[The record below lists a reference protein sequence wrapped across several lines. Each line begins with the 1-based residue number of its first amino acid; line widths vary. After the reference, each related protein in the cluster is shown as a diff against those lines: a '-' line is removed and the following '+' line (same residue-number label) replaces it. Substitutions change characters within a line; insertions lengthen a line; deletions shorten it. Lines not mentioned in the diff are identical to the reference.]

1 MKNEYSYRKLSF
13 ALIADLQPRA
23 RDVVSRRFGLESE
36 APQTLEAIGKTHGI
50 TRERVRQIIEDSL
63 QIVREGVKES
73 ASRRKEKSTIV
84 KIFKNFTDTLK
95 RMGGVKREDLLMEEL
110 GALKDATHVVF
121 LLTLGDQFHKQKETE
136 HFYAFWTTDSNVF
149 NEISGI
155 MNNVFTYFEKKGEPL
170 TLKEI
175 KDVHPSFL
183 EVSKRI
189 AQGHDGR
196 WGLKL
201 WPEVNPRGIRDKAY
215 MVLKQTE
222 NPLHFTQVAEAITEL
237 QTMLPGDAGKSVLP
251 QTVHNELIK
260 DDRFVLVGRGMYALA
275 EWGYQPGTVK
285 DILSYILQHNGKSM
299 GKEEIIQ
306 KALEQRQV
314 KESTILLNLQDKD
327 HFSRDQSG
335 KYYIL

>member
-1 MKNEYSYRKLSF
+1 MKNEYSYRKLSS

-23 RDVVSRRFGLESE
+23 RDVVSRRFGLESNSPE
-36 APQTLEAIGKTHGI
+36 TLEAIGRTHSI

-63 QIVREGVKES
+63 QSVREGVKEK
-73 ASRRKEKSTIV
+73 KEKGTV
-84 KIFKNFTDTLK
+84 AKIFQNFGDTIK
-95 RMGGVKREDLLMEEL
+95 RMGGMKREDLLMEEL
-110 GALKDATHVVF
+110 GVLQDATHAVF

-155 MNNVFTYFEKKGEPL
+155 MNSVFSYFEKKGEPL
-170 TLKEI
+170 TIEEI

-189 AQGHDGR
+189 AQGYDGR

-222 NPLHFTQVAEAITEL
+222 NPLHFTQVAESITEL

-285 DILSYILQHNGKSM
+285 DILSHILEHNGKSM
-299 GKEEIIQ
+299 DKEEIIQ
-306 KALEQRQV
+306 RALEQRQV

-335 KYYIL
+335 KYYII

>member
-1 MKNEYSYRKLSF
+1 MKNEYPYKNMSF

-63 QIVREGVKES
+63 QSARESIKEK
-73 ASRRKEKSTIV
+73 KEKSTIA
-84 KIFKNFTDTLK
+84 KIFQNFANTLK
-95 RMGGVKREDLLMEEL
+95 RLGEVKREDLLMEEL
-110 GALKDATHVVF
+110 QASKDATHVVF

-136 HFYAFWTTDSNVF
+136 HFHAFWTTDDNVF

-155 MNNVFTYFEKKGEPL
+155 MSSVLDYFGKKGMPL
-170 TLKEI
+170 TLEEI

-183 EVSKRI
+183 EVSKHI
-189 AQGHDGR
+189 AQGYDGR
-196 WGLKL
+196 WGLKQ

-215 MVLKQTE
+215 MVFKQTE
-222 NPLHFTQVAEAITEL
+222 NPLHFTQVAKAITEL
-237 QTMLPGDAGKSVLP
+237 QGMLPGDAGKSVLP

-260 DDRFVLVGRGMYALA
+260 DDRFVLVGRGTYALA

-327 HFSRDQSG
+327 HFSRDQFG